1 MDDNAAL
8 ERALEIYTSEYP
20 RLNAMLE
27 GLRAWIILKVFMT
40 LHTHFLDREAQERS
54 IAFCFSLFLAAFSF
68 QTEDDDGTHNTP
80 GAEVR
85 TDIYCTHAE

>member
-1 MDDNAAL
+1 MAPEIKGALNLKECMLCCLQMDDNAAP

-40 LHTHFLDREAQERS
+40 LHTHFLDREAQ
-54 IAFCFSLFLAAFSF
+54 
-68 QTEDDDGTHNTP
+68 
-80 GAEVR
+80 
-85 TDIYCTHAE
+85 